1 MELNESEKVM
11 RVTYRHC
18 NRIVEDCIDELAR
31 LNGTCP
37 EALSVSGEGWDKAED
52 AIGQAAH
59 DDRYND
65 TTKLCDAYT
74 ERVVKYCQAWVDRY
88 LKPPLPNRNKGSNL
102 TAF

>member
-18 NRIVEDCIDELAR
+18 NRIVEDCIKELAR

-37 EALSVSGEGWDKAED
+37 ESFSVVGKDWDTAQD

-59 DDRYND
+59 EDRYND
-65 TTKLCDAYT
+65 TTRLCDAYT

-88 LKPPLPNRNKGSNL
+88 RKATLAKSK
-102 TAF
+102 